1 MTISHAL
8 TDQTVE
14 GNVCWNPDFSSELL
28 HNLPQIIKLGG
39 ALVREEEWQWGAM
52 PHMYPHCMSII
63 VHLIINHIRGKP
75 KWEWPWIKLRLAFL
89 PVLQPGLDNTWF
101 FWILCSDLWVHFF
114 TLASA
119 QWRWV
124 LHSLIWSRLYLPPS
138 SPQMRSSL
146 ISVSLS
152 SYVRNPMQILNLV
165 ALGFKMLGRE
175 IILVYGKTLIFG
187 LLIFYLAFPCSLLL
201 PRG

>member
-1 MTISHAL
+1 MNFYIICPKSSNL
-8 TDQTVE
+8 GVLLWE
-14 GNVCWNPDFSSELL
+14 RKNGNEVPCPTCIPIAWASSYTWLF
-28 HNLPQIIKLGG
+28 
-39 ALVREEEWQWGAM
+39 
-52 PHMYPHCMSII
+52 
-63 VHLIINHIRGKP
+63 NHIRGKP
-75 KWEWPWIKLRLAFL
+75 KWEWPWIELRLAFL
-89 PVLQPGLDNTWF
+89 PVLQPGLGNTWF

-165 ALGFKMLGRE
+165 ALGFKMLGRG